1 MHIRSILA
9 IARKDALDI
18 LLNKTTLTL
27 LLTPIFLAVLFVV
40 IGELLG
46 GHTTNALVYNPAK
59 SGVEQVMDGA
69 FSDIK
74 VTYTNSSAD
83 VAAAFGP
90 DGSHKNTTYALGLVV
105 PAGFDASLRSGGHP
119 QLNLYVD
126 GGQVNNQQRQLLLS
140 ALADYSRSVANPQPP
155 ANITVATVNP
165 PSPSNNAL
173 QDVGVIYTVAVL
185 LSSFLVGT
193 SLVPGLLAE
202 EKEKKTL
209 RMLMVAPASFAD
221 VVAAKLLVG
230 LVYQLLLALLALT
243 IKGGFVGQ
251 VPLVLLFA
259 LLGSI
264 FSVSLGLLIGSI
276 FQTTTATGAFSGMIS
291 FIYILPVF
299 FVGPFMQLLG
309 NNPFSQAIRALP
321 TYYLADGAANA
332 IQAQSAFSGTVL
344 DIGVILA
351 SILVLFLVAV
361 WSLRRQAAVVSTI

>member
-18 LLNKTTLTL
+18 LLNKATLTVM
-27 LLTPIFLAVLFVV
+27 LTPIFLAVLFVV
-40 IGELLG
+40 IGGLLG
-46 GHTTNALVYNPAK
+46 GHTTNALVYNPAR
-59 SGVEQVMDGA
+59 SGVEQVVDSA

-74 VTYTNSSAD
+74 VTYTNSPAD
-83 VAAAFGP
+83 VTAAFGP

-105 PAGFDASLRSGGHP
+105 PIDFDANLRSGAHP

-126 GGQVNNQQRQLLLS
+126 GGQINNQQRQLLLS

-155 ANITVATVNP
+155 ATITVATVNP

-173 QDVGVIYTVAVL
+173 QDIGVIYSAAVL

-243 IKGGFVGQ
+243 IKGGFAGQ
-251 VPLVLLFA
+251 VPLLLLFA

-264 FSVSLGLLIGSI
+264 FSVSLGLLIGSF
-276 FQTTTATGAFSGMIS
+276 FQTTTSAGAFSGMMS
-291 FIYILPVF
+291 FIYILPIF
-299 FVGPFMQLLG
+299 FVGPFAQLLG
-309 NNPFSQAIRALP
+309 SSSFAQAIKALP
-321 TYYLADGAANA
+321 TYYLADGATNA
-332 IQAQSAFSGTVL
+332 IQSQSTFSGTVL
-344 DIGVILA
+344 DTGIVLA
-351 SILVLFLVAV
+351 FIVVLFLVAV
-361 WSLRRQAAVVSTI
+361 WSLRRQAVRISTI

>member
-9 IARKDALDI
+9 IAHKDALDI

-59 SGVEQVMDGA
+59 SGVEQVIDSA

-74 VTYTNSSAD
+74 VTYTNSPAD

-90 DGSHKNTTYALGLVV
+90 DGSHKNTT
-105 PAGFDASLRSGGHP
+105 
-119 QLNLYVD
+119 
-126 GGQVNNQQRQLLLS
+126 
-140 ALADYSRSVANPQPP
+140 
-155 ANITVATVNP
+155 
-165 PSPSNNAL
+165 
-173 QDVGVIYTVAVL
+173 
-185 LSSFLVGT
+185 
-193 SLVPGLLAE
+193 
-202 EKEKKTL
+202 L

-221 VVAAKLLVG
+221 IVAAK
-230 LVYQLLLALLALT
+230 
-243 IKGGFVGQ
+243 
-251 VPLVLLFA
+251 
-259 LLGSI
+259 
-264 FSVSLGLLIGSI
+264 
-276 FQTTTATGAFSGMIS
+276 
-291 FIYILPVF
+291 
-299 FVGPFMQLLG
+299 LLG
-309 NNPFSQAIRALP
+309 NNPFSQAIRVLP

-332 IQAQSAFSGTVL
+332 IQAQSTFSGTVL